1 MKLLLKQRDFNL
13 LLAALVLLA
22 VVFFQ
27 PKIQWKRDLHNY
39 LFIVDVT
46 QSMNAVD
53 MNLDGAKSAGLKT
66 IDLQSNNQEI
76 SRLAYTQQL
85 LRDAVTDLPCGS
97 KVGLSVFSAES
108 IALLFTPIEVCK
120 NYDVIQDSIAH
131 LEWRMAWRGNSRL
144 RFGMQSAAAL
154 LSSLETP
161 AQVVFF
167 TDGDEAPKLN
177 AINKSDLSGWQGGEG
192 WLLVGV
198 GGDEP
203 VPIPKFDSENKVLG
217 YWAFSN
223 SIMAPSQVQSEE
235 SVGTRDDS
243 IATAEYDRYL
253 SQLDEVYL
261 KELSTEIGATYLRA
275 SSAET
280 LVDRMQQQKPA
291 GTSLAQIDITPLLIL
306 TSLLLVLACYWS
318 SLQGR
323 FRHLFTKG

>member
-1 MKLLLKQRDFNL
+1 MRLLLKQRDFNL
-13 LLAALVLLA
+13 LLVALILLLL
-22 VVFFQ
+22 VFFQ
-27 PKIQWKRDLHNY
+27 PTFQWKRDLHNY

-46 QSMNAVD
+46 QSMNAAD
-53 MNLDGAKSAGLKT
+53 MNSEGLKSYG
-66 IDLQSNNQEI
+66 QKSNGEKI
-76 SRLAYTQQL
+76 SRLAYTRHL
-85 LRDAVTDLPCGS
+85 LSEAVTNLPCGS

-154 LSSLETP
+154 LSSLEAP

-177 AINKSDLSGWQGGEG
+177 AINKSDLSAWQGGQG

-203 VPIPKFDSENKVLG
+203 FPIPKFDSENKVLG

-261 KELSTEIGATYLRA
+261 KELSAEIGATYLRA
-275 SSAET
+275 TSAEA
-280 LVDRMQQQKPA
+280 LVDKMQQQKPA
-291 GTSLAQIDITPLLIL
+291 GTALAQIEVSPLLIL
-306 TSLLLVLACYWS
+306 ISLLLVLACYWS

-323 FRHLFTKG
+323 FRNLFTKG

>member
-1 MKLLLKQRDFNL
+1 MRRLLGQRDFSL
-13 LLAALVLLA
+13 LLAALLLLVLA
-22 VVFFQ
+22 FFK
-27 PKIQWKRDLHNY
+27 PTVQWDRKLHDY

-46 QSMNAVD
+46 QSMNAAD
-53 MNLDGAKSAGLKT
+53 MKLNGQAA
-66 IDLQSNNQEI
+66 
-76 SRLAYTQQL
+76 SRLAYAQQL
-85 LRDAVTDLPCGS
+85 LSEAITDLPCGS

-108 IALLFTPIEVCK
+108 IALLFTPIEVCT

-144 RFGMQSAAAL
+144 RFGMQSASAL
-154 LSSLETP
+154 QKSLDTP

-177 AINKSDLSGWQGGEG
+177 AINKSDLSNWQGGQD

-203 VPIPKFDSENKVLG
+203 VPIPKLDSDNKVLG

-253 SQLDEVYL
+253 SQLNEVYL
-261 KELSTEIGATYLRA
+261 KELSAEIGADYLRA
-275 SSAET
+275 GTVEA
-280 LVDRMQQQKPA
+280 LVDRMQKQKSA
-291 GTSLAQIDITPLLIL
+291 GTARTEVNIDRWLLL
-306 TSLLLVLACYWS
+306 TALLLVLACYWS
-318 SLQGR
+318 SLYAR
-323 FRHLFTKG
+323 IHHVLRKDSHEPA